1 MDVFFA
7 ILLFALAVVLI
18 GFVSV
23 ISKDE
28 ESAIPMAILGSTI
41 TVFIV
46 GGICILDSRYNPSV
60 EPIDVYR
67 GKTTLEITYRDSV
80 AIDSVVVFKEETK

>member
-7 ILLFALAVVLI
+7 ILLFALAVLLI
-18 GFVSV
+18 GFVFTV
-23 ISKDE
+23 SKDE
-28 ESAIPMAILGSTI
+28 ESAISMATLGSII

-46 GGICILDSRYNPSV
+46 VGICILESRYNPSI

-80 AIDSVVVFKEETK
+80 AVDSVVVWKEETK

>member
-18 GFVSV
+18 GFVFAV
-23 ISKDE
+23 SKDE
-28 ESAIPMAILGSTI
+28 ESATLMAILGSTI

-46 GGICILDSRYNPSV
+46 VGICILDSRYNPPIR
-60 EPIDVYR
+60 PIDVYR

-80 AIDSVVVFKEETK
+80 AVDSVVVWKEE

>member
-7 ILLFALAVVLI
+7 ILLFALAVLLI
-18 GFVSV
+18 GLVFTVSQ
-23 ISKDE
+23 DE
-28 ESAIPMAILGSTI
+28 ESAISMAISGSII

-46 GGICILDSRYNPSV
+46 VGICILESRYNPSI

-80 AIDSVVVFKEETK
+80 AIDSVVVWKEE

>member
-7 ILLFALAVVLI
+7 ILLFALAVLLI
-18 GFVSV
+18 GLVFTVSQ
-23 ISKDE
+23 DE
-28 ESAIPMAILGSTI
+28 ESAISMAISGSII

-46 GGICILDSRYNPSV
+46 VGICILESRYNPSI

-80 AIDSVVVFKEETK
+80 AGDSVVVWKEESK